1 MADKLY
7 DYIYEKLQEPVKVY
21 LNKETKELLEHDC
34 ESFGIATRNEFYNL
48 LVSNYISEYVEHL
61 EESGKRILSIM
72 DEMIVARNRDE
83 LPVIARKIA
92 WKNATAEDYKER
104 GEYESIRINSYNTDP
119 IAEMISSAA
128 DSVKVSVFFR
138 NLFLNYLSLPA
149 YRREQIIFIDSY
161 NTIMKALKDGLKI
174 SYRNKNKKK
183 SHTLSVYSLEQSD
196 LEFHNYLI
204 GSFGQGKG
212 AASIKLLSIETVRIL
227 NEKAV
232 FDDTFEEC
240 YKAMEDNGCQF
251 GIGELK
257 YWKLYLTDEDL
268 NTYKSRYIERPKI
281 YSRGEDE
288 KGKYCIFNCSDFQLK
303 GFFMPFKKTFVL
315 EECLANGTIK
325 KNPSQVQ
332 NLNP

>member
-1 MADKLY
+1 MADKIY

-61 EESGKRILSIM
+61 EEAGKRILSMM

-104 GEYESIRINSYNTDP
+104 GEYVSIRINSYNTDP

-128 DSVKVSVFFR
+128 DNVKVSVFFR

-149 YRREQIIFIDSY
+149 YRREQIIFIDNY

-183 SHTLSVYSLEQSD
+183 SHNFSIRSLEQSD
-196 LEFHNYLI
+196 LEFHNYLV
-204 GSFGQGKG
+204 GSFDHLPG
-212 AASIKLLSIETVRIL
+212 AASIKLSSIETVHIL
-227 NEKAV
+227 NEKAA
-232 FDDTFEEC
+232 FNDTFEEC

-251 GIGELK
+251 GISELK
-257 YWKLYLTDEDL
+257 YWKCYLSADEL
-268 NTYKSRYIERPKI
+268 RTYNGRYLDRPAI
-281 YSRGEDE
+281 FRQGSDD
-288 KGKYCIFNCSDFQLK
+288 KGNWYIFNCSRFQLD
-303 GFFMPFKKTFVL
+303 GFFNPFGSSIEF
-315 EECLANGTIK
+315 EECVL
-325 KNPSQVQ
+325 
-332 NLNP
+332 